1 MIYKFIDINGSEIAV
16 NSLSSLQ
23 ALVDS
28 ETIKKNT
35 KVKAGLRGKWTT
47 ASKIEELSFA
57 QEVEEETAEINTP
70 EVDIKTFIT
79 AEKKTDEVIV
89 DKKSEEV
96 STQPW
101 QTKKQ
106 DVQVES
112 AEKMSETAT
121 DKVEV
126 TKQDTPSEENLVEKI
141 EEPSEKIE
149 IEESKDE
156 DKSDYELDAEK
167 EEEKR
172 DKKYDDENVI
182 GLSFSESIS
191 TCLKKYFNFKDRGS
205 RSEYWFFQLIVTPV
219 YIWSQFPSN
228 DTQILVIQIILTF
241 GLIIPGISAGVRRLH
256 DRDKSGWFMLISVI
270 PIIGTI
276 FLLVMLAE
284 KGTEGK
290 NRFGEYPLKLKK

>member
-1 MIYKFIDINGSEIAV
+1 MIYKFIDNNGSEIIV

-28 ETIKKNT
+28 ETVKEET
-35 KVKAGLRGKWTT
+35 KVKAGLRGKWTI

-57 QEVEEETAEINTP
+57 QETEKETPETTAP
-70 EVDIKTFIT
+70 EVDIKSFTTSANNIDHDDGVVE
-79 AEKKTDEVIV
+79 EKT
-89 DKKSEEV
+89 EEV
-96 STQPW
+96 TIQPW
-101 QTKKQ
+101 QTKKKDIQ
-106 DVQVES
+106 AENVEKIS
-112 AEKMSETAT
+112 DTVPE
-121 DKVEV
+121 KVEV
-126 TKQDTPSEENLVEKI
+126 TKQEAPSEEA
-141 EEPSEKIE
+141 E
-149 IEESKDE
+149 IEDTRDTETEDE
-156 DKSDYELDAEK
+156 EKSQYELDAEK

-205 RSEYWFFQLIVTPV
+205 RSEYWFFQLIVIPV

-228 DTQILVIQIILTF
+228 DTQILVIQMVLTF
-241 GLIIPGISAGVRRLH
+241 GLLIPGISAGVRRLH
-256 DRDKSGWFMLISVI
+256 DRDKSGWFILISFI
-270 PIIGTI
+270 PIVGTL

-290 NRFGEYPLKLKK
+290 NRFGKYPLKLKK

>member
-1 MIYKFIDINGSEIAV
+1 MIYKFIDNNGSEIIV

-28 ETIKKNT
+28 ETVKEET
-35 KVKAGLRGKWTT
+35 KVKAGLRGKWTI

-57 QEVEEETAEINTP
+57 QETEKETPETTAP
-70 EVDIKTFIT
+70 EVDIKSFTTSENNIDDDGVVE
-79 AEKKTDEVIV
+79 EKT
-89 DKKSEEV
+89 EEV
-96 STQPW
+96 TIQPW
-101 QTKKQ
+101 QTKKKDIQ
-106 DVQVES
+106 AENVEKIS
-112 AEKMSETAT
+112 DTVPE
-121 DKVEV
+121 KVEV
-126 TKQDTPSEENLVEKI
+126 TKQEAPLEEA
-141 EEPSEKIE
+141 E
-149 IEESKDE
+149 IEDTRDTETEDE
-156 DKSDYELDAEK
+156 EKSQYELDAEK

-205 RSEYWFFQLIVTPV
+205 RSEYWFFQLIVIPV

-228 DTQILVIQIILTF
+228 DTQILVIQMVLTF
-241 GLIIPGISAGVRRLH
+241 GLLIPGISAGVRRLH
-256 DRDKSGWFMLISVI
+256 DRDKSGWFILISFI
-270 PIIGTI
+270 PIVGTI

-290 NRFGEYPLKLKK
+290 NRFGKYPLKLKK

>member
-1 MIYKFIDINGSEIAV
+1 MIYKFIDINGSEISV

-28 ETIKKNT
+28 ETIKEST

-47 ASKIEELSFA
+47 ASKIEELTFV
-57 QEVEEETAEINTP
+57 QEVEEETVEINTP

-79 AEKKTDEVIV
+79 AEKKTDEIIV
-89 DKKSEEV
+89 DEKPEEV
-96 STQPW
+96 LTQPW

-106 DVQVES
+106 DTQVDNAGKI
-112 AEKMSETAT
+112 AETVPE
-121 DKVEV
+121 KVEV
-126 TKQDTPSEENLVEKI
+126 IKQDIPSEETVVEKI
-141 EEPSEKIE
+141 EEPSEKTE
-149 IEESKDE
+149 IEELKDE

-205 RSEYWFFQLIVTPV
+205 RSEYWFFQLIVIPV
-219 YIWSQFPSN
+219 YIWSQFSSN
-228 DTQILVIQIILTF
+228 DTQILVIQMVLTF
-241 GLIIPGISAGVRRLH
+241 GLLIPGISAGVRRLH
-256 DRDKSGWFMLISVI
+256 DRDKSGWFILISFI
-270 PIIGTI
+270 PIVGTI

-290 NRFGEYPLKLKK
+290 NRFGKYPLKLKK

>member
-1 MIYKFIDINGSEIAV
+1 MIYKFIDNNGSEIIV

-28 ETIKKNT
+28 ETVKEET
-35 KVKAGLRGKWTT
+35 KVKAGLRGKWTI

-57 QEVEEETAEINTP
+57 QETEKETPETTSP
-70 EVDIKTFIT
+70 EVDIKSFTTSENYIDDDGVVE
-79 AEKKTDEVIV
+79 EKT
-89 DKKSEEV
+89 EEV
-96 STQPW
+96 TIQPW
-101 QTKKQ
+101 QTKKKDIQ
-106 DVQVES
+106 AENVEKIS
-112 AEKMSETAT
+112 DTVPEE
-121 DKVEV
+121 VEV
-126 TKQDTPSEENLVEKI
+126 TKQEAPSEEA
-141 EEPSEKIE
+141 E
-149 IEESKDE
+149 IEDTRDIETQDE
-156 DKSDYELDAEK
+156 EKSQYELDAEK

-205 RSEYWFFQLIVTPV
+205 RSEYWFFQLIVIPV

>member
-47 ASKIEELSFA
+47 ASEIEELSFV
-57 QEVEEETAEINTP
+57 QEIEEEKSETTAP

-79 AEKKTDEVIV
+79 AEKKTGEVVDEKPV
-89 DKKSEEV
+89 EATTE
-96 STQPW
+96 PW

-106 DVQVES
+106 DTQVDNAGKI
-112 AEKMSETAT
+112 AETVPE
-121 DKVEV
+121 KVEV
-126 TKQDTPSEENLVEKI
+126 IKQDIPSEETVVEKI
-141 EEPSEKIE
+141 EEPSENTE
-149 IEESKDE
+149 IEELKDE

-167 EEEKR
+167 DEEKR
-172 DKKYDDENVI
+172 DKTYDDENVV
-182 GLSFSESIS
+182 GLDFSNSIS
-191 TCLKKYFNFKDRGS
+191 TCLKKYFNFKDRAS
-205 RSEYWFFQLIVTPV
+205 RSEYWYFQLVLTPI

-228 DTQILVIQIILTF
+228 DTQILVIQLILTF
-241 GLIIPGISAGVRRLH
+241 GLLIPGISAGVRRLH
-256 DRDKSGWFMLISVI
+256 DRDKSGWFMLISFI
-270 PIIGTI
+270 PILGAI

-284 KGTEGK
+284 KGTPGK
-290 NRFGEYPLKLKK
+290 NKFGEYPLKLKK

>member
-1 MIYKFIDINGSEIAV
+1 MIYKFIDNNGSEIIV

-28 ETIKKNT
+28 ETVKEET
-35 KVKAGLRGKWTT
+35 KVKAGLRGKWTI

-57 QEVEEETAEINTP
+57 QETEKETPETTSP
-70 EVDIKTFIT
+70 EVDIKSFTTSENYIDDDGVVE
-79 AEKKTDEVIV
+79 EKT
-89 DKKSEEV
+89 EEV
-96 STQPW
+96 TIQPW
-101 QTKKQ
+101 QTKKKDIQ
-106 DVQVES
+106 AENVEKIS
-112 AEKMSETAT
+112 DTVPEE
-121 DKVEV
+121 VEV
-126 TKQDTPSEENLVEKI
+126 TKQEAPSEEA
-141 EEPSEKIE
+141 E
-149 IEESKDE
+149 IEDTRDIETQDE
-156 DKSDYELDAEK
+156 EKSQYELDAEK

-205 RSEYWFFQLIVTPV
+205 RSEYWFFQLIVIPV

-228 DTQILVIQIILTF
+228 DTQILVIQMVLTF
-241 GLIIPGISAGVRRLH
+241 GLLIPGISAGVRRLH
-256 DRDKSGWFMLISVI
+256 DRDKSGWFILISFI
-270 PIIGTI
+270 PIVGTI

-290 NRFGEYPLKLKK
+290 NRFGKYPLKLKK